1 MPNSQSVST
10 AQAQAQLQKAGIVTS
25 LASLLNARHWAS
37 RLSLFGRHL
46 ARNQLLGNVRSNFR
60 GRGMEF
66 EEVRR
71 YQPGDDIRNID
82 WKVTARADGTYTKLF
97 REERERPCHILV
109 DQRANMF
116 FGSNGMFKSVLAA
129 EAAGGIAW
137 AALAGGDRVGGQ
149 VLSNHGHADSR
160 GKRSKQAVLRFL
172 HDIHD
177 ANQSLLG
184 STTLEP
190 AALEPTTESSARSSL
205 SLREGLEE
213 CQRLIRPGTALYI
226 ISDLHDFDDLC
237 AKALVT
243 LSKSCDVSVLQIA
256 DPFEQNLPVRG
267 QLGTS
272 DGEHHARIQFSN
284 QLVAQYQDEQ
294 SQHLEQISAALRHAK
309 AFYTILST
317 EEDARKHLL
326 RVFSDR

>member
-1 MPNSQSVST
+1 MPNST
-10 AQAQAQLQKAGIVTS
+10 PIALEQLQQAGIVTELS
-25 LASLLNARHWAS
+25 SLLNARHWAS
-37 RLSLFGRHL
+37 RLTLFGRHL

-97 REERERPCHILV
+97 REERERPCHLVV

-116 FGSNGMFKSVLAA
+116 FGSNRLFKSVLAA
-129 EAAGGIAW
+129 HIASGIAW

-149 VLSNHGHADSR
+149 VLSNQGHTDSR

-172 HDIHD
+172 HALQD
-177 ANQSLLG
+177 ANQALVQPNG
-184 STTLEP
+184 SNGTEP
-190 AALEPTTESSARSSL
+190 LTNVARPL
-205 SLREGLEE
+205 SLHQGLEE

-226 ISDLHDFDDLC
+226 VSDLSDFDGQC
-237 AKALVT
+237 AKALAT
-243 LSKSCDVSVLQIA
+243 LSKSCDVSVLQIM
-256 DPFEQNLPVRG
+256 DPFEQELPVRG
-267 QLGTS
+267 VLAAS
-272 DGEHHARIQFSN
+272 DGQQHARIRFSSD
-284 QLVAQYQDEQ
+284 LVSRYQYER
-294 SQHLEQISAALRHAK
+294 SQHQLKINTAIKRAK

-317 EEDARKHLL
+317 NEDARKHLL
-326 RVFSDR
+326 RIYSTR